1 MFKNEFGIKFSK
13 KGKIPWINLNEFEMG
28 DSQFIID
35 YLSQKLDKDLS
46 KNLTPTQKATERA
59 FLKMIEESLFW

>member
-1 MFKNEFGIKFSK
+1 MKFSK
-13 KGKIPWINLNEFEMG
+13 KGKIPWINLNEVEMG

-35 YLSQKLDKDLS
+35 YLSEKLDKDLS
-46 KNLTPTQKATERA
+46 KNLSPTQKATQRA

>member
-1 MFKNEFGIKFSK
+1 
-13 KGKIPWINLNEFEMG
+13 MG

-35 YLSQKLDKDLS
+35 YLSQRLDKDLS
-46 KNLTPTQKATERA
+46 KNLSPTQKATQRA